1 MINNVCSINEIF
13 PRNVSGG
20 RLAMLTRPLVTQKAL
35 GPDGDL
41 PLHFLY
47 QALSSHGASGISLQ
61 SRENGNWLWRQGVES
76 AAGTRLEA
84 HLVVNRAQRGRL
96 GVLWSMGC
104 FLENVQECLLGC
116 FGAELCYLTARPE
129 G

>member
-1 MINNVCSINEIF
+1 MFVALMKYFQEMCLG
-13 PRNVSGG
+13 VA
-20 RLAMLTRPLVTQKAL
+20 LAMLTRPLVTQKAL

-47 QALSSHGASGISLQ
+47 QALSSHGASGISLL
-61 SRENGNWLWRQGVES
+61 SWEKGNWLWRQGVES

-96 GVLWSMGC
+96 GVLWSMGLC
-104 FLENVQECLLGC
+104 PGECSGMSSWLLWC
-116 FGAELCYLTARPE
+116 RALLSHSTS
-129 G
+129 